1 MAAALRTDYQTAR
14 LLARI
19 ISGIGWVVVLLGVLA
34 LIAAV
39 IAAITMRGGGDTL
52 GGVNPGS
59 YMGTMGLVGGVSLIV
74 SGIVQIAVGQLL
86 RATVD
91 TADNTREMLAIMRS

>member
-19 ISGIGWVVVLLGVLA
+19 ISGIGWVVVAIGVLA

-39 IAAITMRGGGDTL
+39 IAAITMRGGDAM
-52 GGVNPGS
+52 GGVTPAS